1 MLSDNRNPSI
11 KKFLLFSAAAV
22 SIAATATAPAFAQST
37 GAEPGAAGVED
48 IVVTARRKEER
59 NQDVPVAITAFGSER
74 LQEMNVVN
82 TQSLQS
88 SVPSLVVGA
97 NGQGSRETE
106 SPTIRGQGATYQ
118 ASPGVAVYMAEV
130 PLPGALSLSMQGGP
144 GNYLDLQN
152 VQVLKGPQ
160 GTLFGRNT
168 TGGAILL
175 SPQKPTERMEGYI
188 QLQGG
193 SYNDRELQAVVNIP
207 VIEDKLLVRFAGE
220 IVDRDGYTKDVK
232 WNKDR
237 DDKHYWTG
245 RLGVTWRPTDK
256 IENYLMAYNTWSRN
270 NGPGLVGQGFNLDV
284 FGGPYFQCA
293 TASCS
298 EYQSLVDA
306 QRARG
311 PRKIGL
317 SVDEFSK
324 IETWGVTDTLDFQL
338 TDNLAL
344 RNIASYAEL
353 KNYFS
358 SDSDGFDSPS
368 YDDNPFTARS
378 IPRDNFK
385 QYSEELQLRGK
396 AFDSKL
402 DYVIGGFYFKN
413 EPNGLQ
419 QAGSL
424 TLCPLSFRSFC
435 EDPGPTPDGASNT
448 FNGQLI
454 YGVTQESYAAYA
466 QGTYDLGGVSDV
478 LDGLRLTLG
487 YRYTWDKVDGF
498 ATPFIATPYPSASVL
513 VPDGNNFTCFAS
525 GTRALTRDQCTF
537 TSSQEESKPTWT
549 AGLDYK
555 LRPDLLLYGKVSR
568 GYKAGGFNSSAVR
581 AETRTFGP
589 EFVTA
594 YELGFKS
601 DFTIAGM
608 PARLNADIFR
618 TDYDKIQRASGDT
631 NIATGAAGAQ
641 IISVAAARIDGV
653 EVEAVVKP
661 IPPLEFGLSY
671 SHLDAKYTKYDFPL
685 PLGVVQVED
694 CDGNAFFGT
703 GGVANLKC
711 LPLQYL
717 SPNNLNVYG
726 RYNFTDNLSVFVN
739 YSWSDDQHTEALQL
753 EKTQPGERL
762 ESYGLFNAS
771 FDWKSVNGSNV
782 DFSIFGTNLTDEVYR
797 ISNSNVYQLGAIG
810 AWSSLYGEPRMVG
823 ARLRYNWGG

>member
-1 MLSDNRNPSI
+1 
-11 KKFLLFSAAAV
+11 
-22 SIAATATAPAFAQST
+22 
-37 GAEPGAAGVED
+37 
-48 IVVTARRKEER
+48 
-59 NQDVPVAITAFGSER
+59 
-74 LQEMNVVN
+74 
-82 TQSLQS
+82 
-88 SVPSLVVGA
+88 
-97 NGQGSRETE
+97 
-106 SPTIRGQGATYQ
+106 
-118 ASPGVAVYMAEV
+118 
-130 PLPGALSLSMQGGP
+130 MQGGP

-168 TGGAILL
+168 TGGALLL
-175 SPQKPTERMEGYI
+175 SPQKPTDKLEGYV

-193 SYNDRELQAVVNIP
+193 NYNDRELQAVVNIP
-207 VIEDKLLVRFAGE
+207 VIEDKLLVRLAGE
-220 IVDRDGYTKDVK
+220 LVDRDGYTKDIV
-232 WNKDR
+232 WGKDR

-256 IENYLMAYNTWSRN
+256 IENYLMGYNTWSRN
-270 NGPGLVGQGFNLDV
+270 NGPGLVGQGFNLPL
-284 FGGPYFQCA
+284 FGGAYFQCA
-293 TASCS
+293 TASCD

-306 QRARG
+306 QKARG

-324 IETWGVTDTLDFQL
+324 IRTWGVTDILDVQL
-338 TDNLAL
+338 TDSLTI

-353 KNYFS
+353 KNYYS
-358 SDSDGFDSPS
+358 ADADGFDSPS
-368 YDDNPFTARS
+368 YDENPFTARS
-378 IPRDNFK
+378 IPRDDFR
-385 QYSEELQLRGK
+385 QYSEELQLQGK

-424 TLCPLSFRSFC
+424 TLCPLSFRAFC

-448 FNGQLI
+448 FNGQYI

-466 QGTYDLGGVSDV
+466 QGTYDLGGVAEA

-498 ATPFIATPYPSASVL
+498 TTSYVATPFPSAAVF
-513 VPDGNNFTCFAS
+513 VPDGNNFTCLSS
-525 GTRALTRDQCTF
+525 GARVVTSDQCSF
-537 TSSQEESKPTWT
+537 TSSQKESRPTWT

-555 LRPDLLLYGKVSR
+555 LSPDLLLYGKVSR
-568 GYKAGGFNSSAVR
+568 GYKAGGFNTNAVR

-589 EFVTA
+589 ESVTA

-601 DFTIAGM
+601 DFTIADT
-608 PARLNADIFR
+608 PVRLNADIFR
-618 TDYDKIQRASGDT
+618 TDYDKIQRAAGDT
-631 NIATGAAGAQ
+631 NLATGAAGAQ

-653 EVEAVVKP
+653 EVEMVVKP
-661 IPPLEFGLSY
+661 IPPLELGLTY
-671 SHLDAKYTKYDFPL
+671 SHLDAKYTKYNFPV
-685 PLGVVQVED
+685 PVGVLQVED

-717 SPNNLNVYG
+717 SPNNLNIYG
-726 RYNFTDNLSVFVN
+726 RYNFTDNVSVFVN
-739 YSWSDDQHTEALQL
+739 YSWSDDQHTESLQL
-753 EKTQPGERL
+753 EKVQPGERL
-762 ESYGLFNAS
+762 EAYGLFNAS
-771 FDWKSVNGSNV
+771 FDWKRVNGSNI
-782 DFSIFGTNLTDEVYR
+782 DLSIFGTNITDEEYR

-810 AWSSLYGEPRMVG
+810 TWSSLYGEPRMVG
-823 ARLRYNWGG
+823 ARLRYNWGGGF